1 MLCYMLICLVLTQV
15 SRYLSRIEMYIQSKE
30 LPPLPKS
37 VIVGI
42 LSFEFSFAYR
52 HYECC
57 EYVKIRGEKEVN
69 KNEE

>member
-1 MLCYMLICLVLTQV
+1 MLYAYLLGAHASLKILIKN
-15 SRYLSRIEMYIQSKE
+15 RMYIQSKE

-57 EYVKIRGEKEVN
+57 EYVKIRGEKEVD